1 MNDMT
6 STTRRQTVSAS
17 DALSIDVALVR
28 DILVGFVR
36 NEVRKVGFERVVV
49 GLSGGVDSALSAALA
64 CAALGAENVLP
75 VLMPY
80 RASSSASEA
89 DARTVCERLRMTPTV
104 VDISPQIDAYFEGFP
119 DADRGRR
126 GNKMARERMTI
137 LYDMSFVHHALVI
150 GTSNKTE
157 LLLGYGTLF
166 GDMASALNPLGDL
179 YKTQVFALAQSV
191 DLPEQVIDKPPSA
204 DLWEGQSDEQE
215 LGFGYPIVDSLL
227 YYMVDERRTRD
238 ELRALGFDDAFVE
251 DIAGRLR
258 GSQYKRRPP
267 IIAKLSA
274 RTIDRDFRYPRDW
287 GS

>member
-1 MNDMT
+1 MT
-6 STTRRQTVSAS
+6 STTPRPTGSEL
-17 DALSIDVALVR
+17 DALAIDSAVVR

-49 GLSGGVDSALSAALA
+49 GLSGGIDSALSAAVA
-64 CAALGAENVLP
+64 CVALGPENVLP
-75 VLMPY
+75 ILMPY
-80 RASSSASEA
+80 RTSSSSSEA
-89 DARTVCERLRMTPTV
+89 DARLVCDHLGMIPTV
-104 VDISPQIDAYFEGFP
+104 IDISPQIDAYFERFGT
-119 DADRGRR
+119 ADRSRR

-137 LYDMSFVHHALVI
+137 LYDMSLAHDALVI

-179 YKTQVFALAQSV
+179 YKTQVYALAESF
-191 DLPEQVIDKPPSA
+191 DLPEAVISKAPSA

-215 LGFGYPIVDSLL
+215 LGFGYASVDSLL
-227 YYMVDERRTRD
+227 YHLVDERRTRA
-238 ELRALGFDDAFVE
+238 ELRALRFDDTFIDDV
-251 DIAGRLR
+251 GHRVR

-274 RTIDRDFRYPRDW
+274 RTIDREFRYPRDW
-287 GS
+287 GT